1 MKKLITNHRKQ
12 SSLSKYDISV
22 VILMGHGTGSTS
34 GSSEIAGIDNRNVE
48 ISWIIDEFNKT
59 NCPALSGKP
68 KIFIF
73 QCCR

>member
-12 SSLSKYDISV
+12 SSLSKYDISIV
-22 VILMGHGTGSTS
+22 VIMGHGS
-34 GSSEIAGIDNRNVE
+34 GSSNGASVISGVDGVTVPIA
-48 ISWIIDEFNKT
+48 WIIDEFSKS
-59 NCPALSGKP
+59 NCPALNGKP